1 MVWSQGPIGN
11 KHSWEKGG
19 NDILVPNPL
28 VLEATKPE
36 TPEGSD
42 KWRTLRT
49 HIPLV
54 QLAGKE
60 GSNGILP
67 K

>member
-1 MVWSQGPIGN
+1 MEPGPDGN
-11 KHSWEKGG
+11 KHSWEKEG
-19 NDILVPNPL
+19 NDILVPNPF
-28 VLEATKPE
+28 VLEATRPE

-42 KWRTLRT
+42 KWRTPRT
-49 HIPLV
+49 HIPSV
-54 QLAGKE
+54 QVPGRE